1 MILSIVLVGWEQV
14 HRAPHPRLLF
24 SGWAPPPLDSDR
36 NFLYDSKYG
45 PNCFPLL
52 NYQVFQGHL
61 LNKPPFFQIWHI
73 NNAGMFWYV
82 LQCGRYSINIF
93 SEIQFNTLFLW
104 VKTPQENCF
113 IFLIT
118 FHIDFKE
125 KSCNFSKLF
134 LYYRSL

>member
-1 MILSIVLVGWEQV
+1 MILSIVVVGLGAGSQSSS
-14 HRAPHPRLLF
+14 PRLLL
-24 SGWAPPPLDSDR
+24 SGWAPPPLGSDL

-45 PNCFPLL
+45 PNYFPML
-52 NYQVFQGHL
+52 NYQVFQSHL

-82 LQCGRYSINIF
+82 LQCGRYIINIF

-104 VKTPQENCF
+104 VKIPQENCF

-118 FHIDFKE
+118 FHIDYKE
-125 KSCNFSKLF
+125 KSCSFSKLF